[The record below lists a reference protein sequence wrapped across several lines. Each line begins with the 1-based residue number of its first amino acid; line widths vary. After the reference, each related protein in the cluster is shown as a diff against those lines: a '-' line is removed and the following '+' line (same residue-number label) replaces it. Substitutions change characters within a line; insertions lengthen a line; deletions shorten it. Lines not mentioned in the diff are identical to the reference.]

1 MDLQKQL
8 SKTKNKLYEYE
19 NIMPKIEEL
28 ELLQDGMIQEN
39 ARIKNRE
46 AVLRELLAQ
55 IVVFVGGKQD

>member
-8 SKTKNKLYEYE
+8 SKTRNKLYEYE